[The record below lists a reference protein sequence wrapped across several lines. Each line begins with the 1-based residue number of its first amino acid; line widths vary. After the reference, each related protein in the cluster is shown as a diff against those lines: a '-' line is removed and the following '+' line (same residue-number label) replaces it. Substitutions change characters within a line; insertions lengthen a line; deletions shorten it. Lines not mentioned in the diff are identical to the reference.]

1 MYAVYLQPLEPL
13 HRTMASKKSSRSFES
28 AESYRE
34 TEAAKQTSDDT
45 HLAPQAETLWQ
56 IVQGTAHIC

>member
-1 MYAVYLQPLEPL
+1 
-13 HRTMASKKSSRSFES
+13 MASKKSSRSFES